1 MLDIVM
7 LALRDRFL
15 AASATVQLGWH
26 GGWRWPLG
34 H

>member
-1 MLDIVM
+1 M
-7 LALRDRFL
+7 LAPRDRFL
-15 AASATVQLGWH
+15 AALSSVQSGWH